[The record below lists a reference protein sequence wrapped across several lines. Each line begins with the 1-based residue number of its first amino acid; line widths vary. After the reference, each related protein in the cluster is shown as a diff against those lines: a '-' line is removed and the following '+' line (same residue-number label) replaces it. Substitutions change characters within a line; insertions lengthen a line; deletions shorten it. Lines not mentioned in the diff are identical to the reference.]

1 MKCEPTLTPDIDLLA
16 LREKYRQQADRR
28 RRPEG
33 FAQYL
38 EVTGELEEFLE
49 FEPYE
54 PIPQRESLADETDV
68 VVLGGGFAGLIAAG
82 RLKSVGVNSIRIID
96 RSGDFGGVWYWNRYP
111 GVQCD
116 VESYSYLPLLEELGY
131 MPKDRY
137 AYGSEIFAYCQQMG
151 RHFDLYRHALF
162 GTVVKSIRWDETLNR
177 WRIGTNRGDDVRARY
192 IVMAPGPLNRP
203 KLPGVPGIKRFKGHS
218 FHTTRWDYHYTG
230 GDWAIPELDKLAGKK
245 VAIIGTGATAVQ
257 CVPYLAKYAD
267 KLYVFQR
274 TPSYIDDR
282 GNRPTDQ
289 EWAKRQEP
297 GWQLQRM
304 RNFHIGINEIF
315 NKDDVDLICDGW
327 SEINR
332 NIQAARKAAGWPDM
346 SFAQLMELREIEDYR
361 AMERIRQRVDS
372 IVKDPKTAEILKP
385 WYRFLCKRPC
395 FNDDYLPTF
404 NRPNVT
410 LVDVSA
416 AKGISEITEH
426 GIIANGIGY
435 EVDCIIYASGFE
447 TTTDL
452 RRRYGIDIVE
462 GRNGLSLY
470 EHWAN
475 GFRTLHGMSVH
486 NFPGMFFTGY
496 LQGGV
501 SGSIT
506 QMYDQ
511 QGSHIAHI
519 VAEAM
524 ARGAATVEP
533 SREGEAAWVETIRA
547 NLMLDTNFWESCTPG
562 YNNNEGLEVTRYT
575 IFGEPYG
582 PGFHAFDDL
591 LRRWR
596 DAGDFEGLEFRPSA
610 TPVCETLAAQNI

>member
-1 MKCEPTLTPDIDLLA
+1 MTCEPTLTPDIDLAA
-16 LREKYRQQADRR
+16 LRAKYRQQADKR

-38 EVTGELEEFLE
+38 EVTSELEEFLE

-54 PIPQRESLADETDV
+54 PLPARVALTDETDV

-82 RLKSVGVNSIRIID
+82 RLKAAGVGSIRIID

-116 VESYSYLPLLEELGY
+116 VESYTYLPLLEEMGY

-151 RHFDLYRHALF
+151 RRFDLYKHALF
-162 GTVVKSIRWDETLNR
+162 GTIVKSLRWDASIAR
-177 WRIGTNRGDDVRARY
+177 WRIGTDQGDDVRARY
-192 IVMAPGPLNRP
+192 VVMAPGPLNRP

-230 GDWAIPELDKLAGKK
+230 GSWSEPELTRLAGKK
-245 VAIIGTGATAVQ
+245 LAIIGTGATAIQ
-257 CVPYLAKYAD
+257 CVPHLAKYAAH
-267 KLYVFQR
+267 LYVFQR

-282 GNRPTDQ
+282 GNRPTDP
-289 EWAKRQEP
+289 EWAKGLRP
-297 GWQLQRM
+297 GWQAERM
-304 RNFHIGINEIF
+304 RNFHIAINEAF
-315 NKDDVDLICDGW
+315 DKSDVDLICDGW

-332 NIQAARKAAGWPDM
+332 NIQTARKAAGWPEM
-346 SFAQLMELREIEDYR
+346 TLEQLMALREVEDYR
-361 AMERIRQRVDS
+361 AMERIRQRVDA
-372 IVKDPKTAEILKP
+372 IVQDPMTAAMLKP

-410 LVDVSA
+410 LVDVSQ
-416 AKGISEITEH
+416 AKGIEAITPA
-426 GIIANGIGY
+426 GIIANGTEF

-462 GRNGLSLY
+462 GRGGLSLY
-470 EHWAN
+470 DHWGQ

-511 QGSHIAHI
+511 QARHIAHI
-519 VAEAM
+519 VGEAM
-524 ARGAATVEP
+524 ARGAAMVEP
-533 SREGEAAWVETIRA
+533 TREAEAAWVDTIRA
-547 NLMLDTNFWESCTPG
+547 NLVYDKPFWESCTPG
-562 YNNNEGLEVTRYT
+562 YNNNEGIATNRYT

-582 PGFHAFDDL
+582 PGFFAFDDL
-591 LRRWR
+591 LRQWR
-596 DAGDFEGLEFRPSA
+596 EKGDFDGLQFSSPA
-610 TPVCETLAAQNI
+610 VAQPAAQTV